1 MIPLSHPL
9 TKEAL
14 LWSSEANESPP
25 LSPAQWCETK
35 DILRAR
41 IDSLT
46 IRLLQQNIAEDRV
59 RLFDAVL
66 SEIGSNAFDHNIG
79 QWRDTPGVLFD
90 SKATDD
96 GILCVLADRGQG
108 LHTTLS
114 RVRPALK
121 NDAEALRVAFTESIS
136 GRAPEQRGNGLKFVR
151 SILLE
156 DGIDLWYGS
165 GNAAYAV
172 AKRVEE
178 WLPCDPPVLGCTA
191 ILLLRNL

>member
-1 MIPLSHPL
+1 MISLTHPL
-9 TKEAL
+9 VQEAM
-14 LWSSEANESPP
+14 LWSSQPNEAPP
-25 LSPAQWCETK
+25 LSPDQLCATK
-35 DILRAR
+35 DMLRAR

-46 IRLLQQNIAEDRV
+46 IRLLHQNVVEDRV

-66 SEIGSNAFDHNIG
+66 SEIGSNSFDHNIG
-79 QWRDTPGVLFD
+79 QWRDTPGVLLR
-90 SKATDD
+90 SIKTDE
-96 GILCVLADRGQG
+96 GTLCALADRGQG
-108 LHTTLS
+108 ILATLS
-114 RVRPALK
+114 RVRPELRS
-121 NDAEALRVAFTESIS
+121 DTEALRIAFTESIS

-172 AKRVEE
+172 AERVEE
-178 WLPCDPPVLGCTA
+178 WLPNNPPVLGCTA